1 MPKGCN
7 TWKHSGPARPMSGSA
22 SQLGLPKFLADPPKK
37 WGIRTGKVQLLPPLQ
52 AAVSLLWHLAAR
64 APHLPPTRRETE
76 THHKGQTV
84 NHFYLTKKRRQKEQE
99 AAGTSCRIVSRGQ
112 GKGQA
117 LHPRL
122 GVPHCGVWGGANLT
136 SSSHI
141 YQVSGASFHKRQK
154 INIMVGS
161 AYLGGRR
168 GLRVPG
174 GCLAPTRPAAA
185 AAPAAAAPSAAP

>member
-1 MPKGCN
+1 METFWPSKTYVRFCFPASAPQIPGRSPQKVGHPNWQSPTPSPSAGSSFLALAFGSPRPTPPTHQKGNRDPPQRPDCQSLLFDKKEEAEG
-7 TWKHSGPARPMSGSA
+7 TGGSRHQLSHCEQRARKRAGPAPQAGGA
-22 SQLGLPKFLADPPKK
+22 
-37 WGIRTGKVQLLPPLQ
+37 PLWS
-52 AAVSLLWHLAAR
+52 V
-64 APHLPPTRRETE
+64 
-76 THHKGQTV
+76 
-84 NHFYLTKKRRQKEQE
+84 
-99 AAGTSCRIVSRGQ
+99 
-112 GKGQA
+112 
-117 LHPRL
+117 
-122 GVPHCGVWGGANLT
+122 GGANLT